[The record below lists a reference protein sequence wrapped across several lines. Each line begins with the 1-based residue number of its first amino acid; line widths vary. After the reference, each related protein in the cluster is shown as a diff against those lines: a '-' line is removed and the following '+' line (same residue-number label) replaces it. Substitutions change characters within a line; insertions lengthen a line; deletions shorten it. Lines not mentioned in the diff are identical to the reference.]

1 MLRYPG
7 SKWSLA
13 PAIVARMPD
22 HYHYVEPFFGS
33 GAVFFSKP
41 PAPHEVINDLNDQ
54 VVNLFRTLRCRPDDL
69 CWAISLTPWS
79 RVEYDESHVVTGNPL
94 EDARRF
100 VIRCWQAHAADMA
113 KKTGWRTR
121 GATQRA
127 RSMSDRWARVPDQLH
142 QVAGRLLLAEIEHR
156 PAVEVIARHNSP
168 DTLLYLDP
176 PYVQSARTQALYGC
190 EMTDDDHRELLAA
203 AVAHTGPVIISGYTS
218 DLYNDILDGW
228 HQTALTAP
236 KAEKAAVRTEILWA
250 NRAAAAGQL
259 ALL

>member
-1 MLRYPG
+1 
-7 SKWSLA
+7 
-13 PAIVARMPD
+13 
-22 HYHYVEPFFGS
+22 
-33 GAVFFSKP
+33 
-41 PAPHEVINDLNDQ
+41 
-54 VVNLFRTLRCRPDDL
+54 
-69 CWAISLTPWS
+69 
-79 RVEYDESHVVTGNPL
+79 
-94 EDARRF
+94 
-100 VIRCWQAHAADMA
+100 
-113 KKTGWRTR
+113 
-121 GATQRA
+121 
-127 RSMSDRWARVPDQLH
+127 MSDRWARVPDQLH